1 MVEKERYTVA
11 EIAKLCGKTPQ
22 AIHKALKK
30 NAEVLNQ
37 FITREGRNIYLDNQV
52 LNWFKGENTAQ
63 ETKNQEGNEE
73 LLSRIVELEKENSLL
88 REQLARAEEDKEEAI
103 NDKRIAQKQ
112 AEELTELLKRE
123 QSISAHLLQKEAI
136 EEQKPGLFQRLRLM
150 VGKKKG
156 TE

>member
-11 EIAKLCGKTPQ
+11 EIATLCGKTPQ

-52 LNWFKGENTAQ
+52 LNWFKGENSTQ
-63 ETKNQEGNEE
+63 DTTEPKEN
-73 LLSRIVELEKENSLL
+73 LLSRITELENEVVSL
-88 REQLARAEEDKEEAI
+88 REQLARAKEDREEAI
-103 NDKRIAQKQ
+103 NDKHIAQKQ

-156 TE
+156 TD